1 MDSRLSD
8 FLARAES
15 VLARLEP
22 LLPAVREAVDWERSL
37 AARWHRDGRSGY
49 LQPLE
54 VSLDLR
60 LADLLGVERQR
71 EQLERNTRQFVA
83 GQPANHALLWGA
95 RGTGKSS
102 LVRALLAEL
111 AGAGLRLIEIE
122 RDHLADLPRVVEQLQ
137 GLPQRFV
144 LFCDDLSFDAG
155 EGDYRVLKSVLDGS
169 LEQAPENVLLYATSN
184 RRHLVSEKQSDNENW
199 KMVDG
204 ELHPNEAVEDKIALS
219 DRFGLWLS
227 FYPFTQEHFL
237 SVVHH
242 WVDVLA
248 EKAGLAW
255 SWSEELEKEAIRWA
269 LGRGNRNGR
278 CAYQFSRYW
287 VGRRRPR
294 VSRPHRLRQ
303 RFQQRTGGA
312 PAQGRPPGRCA
323 RSGQPERGAL
333 QRRGPGR
340 DRRPGGDIPAPD
352 GLLSDAFRL
361 SLRACRGSVV
371 PPAAALASPGVR
383 ASARNARRGPAS
395 VARPGFRRRD
405 AG

>member
-83 GQPANHALLWGA
+83 GQPANHALLWGPRDRQVLSGSCAAGRAGRRRAAPDRDRA
-95 RGTGKSS
+95 RPPGRPAAGG
-102 LVRALLAEL
+102 RAT
-111 AGAGLRLIEIE
+111 
-122 RDHLADLPRVVEQLQ
+122 Q

-169 LEQAPENVLLYATSN
+169 LEQAPDNVLLYATSN

-237 SVVHH
+237 SVVRHCGRARGEGRAGLELERGTGEGSDPLGA
-242 WVDVLA
+242 WPRQPQRPLRLSVLPLLGGQA
-248 EKAGLAW
+248 TAGAPGMIDLQQSGAGLAGYA
-255 SWSEELEKEAIRWA
+255 LLAAQAEALFADERDFIA
-269 LGRGNRNGR
+269 N
-278 CAYQFSRYW
+278 AAQFS
-287 VGRRRPR
+287 
-294 VSRPHRLRQ
+294 
-303 RFQQRTGGA
+303 
-312 PAQGRPPGRCA
+312 
-323 RSGQPERGAL
+323 
-333 QRRGPGR
+333 
-340 DRRPGGDIPAPD
+340 
-352 GLLSDAFRL
+352 AF
-361 SLRACRGSVV
+361 
-371 PPAAALASPGVR
+371 P
-383 ASARNARRGPAS
+383 
-395 VARPGFRRRD
+395 
-405 AG
+405 